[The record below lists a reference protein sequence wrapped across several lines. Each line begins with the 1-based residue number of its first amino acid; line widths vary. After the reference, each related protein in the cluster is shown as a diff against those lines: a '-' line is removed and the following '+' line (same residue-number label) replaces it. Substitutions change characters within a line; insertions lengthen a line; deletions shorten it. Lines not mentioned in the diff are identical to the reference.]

1 MPPRRAHQR
10 RTSERQTKSLPYSE
24 RNIWLFGLG
33 LVTIALGYVFLSLP
47 PVDALGYVFL
57 SLPPVDG
64 FMSLTL
70 APLLLVLGY
79 CVLLPIA
86 VLSRKKMSHQCDR
99 FWV

>member
-1 MPPRRAHQR
+1 M
-10 RTSERQTKSLPYSE
+10 
-24 RNIWLFGLG
+24 WLFALG
-33 LVTIALGYVFLSLP
+33 LAII
-47 PVDALGYVFL
+47 ALGYVFL

-86 VLSRKKMSHQCDR
+86 VLSRQKEEEPSTDAR
-99 FWV
+99 

>member
-1 MPPRRAHQR
+1 MPPRRARQR
-10 RTSERQTKSLPYSE
+10 PKPRPKLPYTE

-33 LVTIALGYVFLSLP
+33 LATI
-47 PVDALGYVFL
+47 ALGYVFL

-79 CVLLPIA
+79 CVFIPIA
-86 VLSRKKMSHQCDR
+86 LLSRKEEEEPSTDVR
-99 FWV
+99 

>member
-1 MPPRRAHQR
+1 MPPRRARQR
-10 RTSERQTKSLPYSE
+10 RTPKSRPKLPYSE
-24 RNIWLFGLG
+24 RNMWLFALG
-33 LVTIALGYVFLSLP
+33 LAAI
-47 PVDALGYVFL
+47 ALGYVFL

-86 VLSRKKMSHQCDR
+86 VLSGKKEDEPSTDVR
-99 FWV
+99 

>member
-1 MPPRRAHQR
+1 MPPRRARQR
-10 RTSERQTKSLPYSE
+10 RTPKPRPKLPYSK
-24 RNIWLFGLG
+24 RNMWLFALG
-33 LVTIALGYVFLSLP
+33 LAII
-47 PVDALGYVFL
+47 ALGYVFL

-86 VLSRKKMSHQCDR
+86 VLSGKKEDEPSTDMR
-99 FWV
+99 

>member
-1 MPPRRAHQR
+1 MPPRRARQR
-10 RTSERQTKSLPYSE
+10 PKPRPKLPYAE

-33 LVTIALGYVFLSLP
+33 LVTI
-47 PVDALGYVFL
+47 ALGYVFL

-79 CVLLPIA
+79 CVFIPIA
-86 VLSRKKMSHQCDR
+86 LLNRQKEEEPSTDVR
-99 FWV
+99 

>member
-1 MPPRRAHQR
+1 MPPRRAQQR

-47 PVDALGYVFL
+47 PVD
-57 SLPPVDG
+57 G

-86 VLSRKKMSHQCDR
+86 VLSGKKEDEPSTD
-99 FWV
+99 VK

>member
-1 MPPRRAHQR
+1 MPPRRARQR
-10 RTSERQTKSLPYSE
+10 PKPQQKLPYAE

-33 LVTIALGYVFLSLP
+33 LVTI
-47 PVDALGYVFL
+47 ALGYVFL

-79 CVLLPIA
+79 CVFIPIA
-86 VLSRKKMSHQCDR
+86 LLSRQKEEEPSTDVR
-99 FWV
+99 

>member
-1 MPPRRAHQR
+1 MPPRRARQR
-10 RTSERQTKSLPYSE
+10 PKPRPKLPYSK
-24 RNIWLFGLG
+24 RNMWLFALG
-33 LVTIALGYVFLSLP
+33 LAAI
-47 PVDALGYVFL
+47 ALGYVFL

-86 VLSRKKMSHQCDR
+86 VLSGKEEDEPSTDMR
-99 FWV
+99 